1 MLCQIVYVPFSISI
15 FLQFYHFRVE
25 RNRRQENGDDIIQVM
40 GLRLEVHE
48 KDAEFDENGVPEV
61 LAGVDHIIRIFGK
74 NFVDSMVV
82 TFTDRKS
89 NSERT
94 CQFPKNGL
102 EFTVSRCRYL

>member
-1 MLCQIVYVPFSISI
+1 MYVPFSISI

-74 NFVDSMVV
+74 ISWIAWWLPSQIGKVI
-82 TFTDRKS
+82 RKGRVS
-89 NSERT
+89 FRRTVLNSR
-94 CQFPKNGL
+94 
-102 EFTVSRCRYL
+102 